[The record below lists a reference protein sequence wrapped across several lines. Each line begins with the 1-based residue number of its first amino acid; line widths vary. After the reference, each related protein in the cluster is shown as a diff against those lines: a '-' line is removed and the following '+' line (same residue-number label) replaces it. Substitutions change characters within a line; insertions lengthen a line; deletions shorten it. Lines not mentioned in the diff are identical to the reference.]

1 MGSGASGPRAVV
13 VVVVAVVVVAHLP
26 LFSKVTLEDAFSVEV
41 EVEFPVVD
49 AKTPRRR
56 RFPGS
61 LSNGAEEEE
70 EEVAAAPTAVMV
82 GPLGDTAVVRLKEG
96 DDDRDRCEC
105 EFEFERP
112 SPLLSREARVA
123 SSCSEEGRGDDAG
136 DREPRP
142 WSRELNFLLVAFMV
156 TREAKR

>member
-1 MGSGASGPRAVV
+1 MGSGASGPR
-13 VVVVAVVVVAHLP
+13 AVVVVAHLP

-70 EEVAAAPTAVMV
+70 EEEEVAAAPTAVMV

-96 DDDRDRCEC
+96 DDERVRCEC
-105 EFEFERP
+105 EFEFERL
-112 SPLLSREARVA
+112 SPLLSREARVG
-123 SSCSEEGRGDDAG
+123 SSCSDEGRGDDAG

>member
-13 VVVVAVVVVAHLP
+13 VVVVVVVTHLP
-26 LFSKVTLEDAFSVEV
+26 LFSKITLEDAFRVEV

-70 EEVAAAPTAVMV
+70 EEEVAAAPTAVMV

-96 DDDRDRCEC
+96 DDERVRCEC
-105 EFEFERP
+105 EFEFERL
-112 SPLLSREARVA
+112 SPLLSREARVG

-142 WSRELNFLLVAFMV
+142 WSRELNFLLVAFIV

>member
-70 EEVAAAPTAVMV
+70 EEEVAAAPTAVMV
-82 GPLGDTAVVRLKEG
+82 GPLGDTAVVRLKEVTMKG
-96 DDDRDRCEC
+96 ID
-105 EFEFERP
+105 
-112 SPLLSREARVA
+112 VNA
-123 SSCSEEGRGDDAG
+123 SSSLRGRRRCC
-136 DREPRP
+136 REKRG
-142 WSRELNFLLVAFMV
+142 LHLLVRKKAEGTMQV
-156 TREAKR
+156 IVSRDPGVES